1 MFAQQSNQNELV
13 DVESTSDVPD
23 FTVTHRTTTSDEGL
37 LPIAEPNNDDD
48 DDNDSNA
55 SSQMETIA
63 SLAQVKEKF
72 RLGCE
77 CKTSCFKALKPEAVY
92 RHRLNVTELTRE
104 EHDMYLMGVTM
115 ACLSNPTQ
123 TSRNKERQRQRAT
136 YVYQGKRV
144 CIDAF
149 TYLENVTT
157 YHLRRIRQHIL
168 MQGVVPRVHG
178 NMGKKPHNTFSLDMY
193 KCAEHFIKQMLAA
206 KQSQSTETSSGKP
219 FILTG
224 ETRSSIYQKFKDYA
238 QHPDGKVM
246 GYTTF
251 GHFVKKQFPN
261 VRFVKDS
268 GGGGGGSSSTIS
280 LATSVSAAAAA
291 TATAR
296 RRKGSVIKPALSGKR
311 KLKGGGK
318 SIFTVPEIDGQ
329 LKDELV
335 ENEDYFVVVD
345 DPAKTAN
352 Q

>member
-1 MFAQQSNQNELV
+1 MV

-23 FTVTHRTTTSDEGL
+23 FTSAIHRSSNDDQQL
-37 LPIAEPNNDDD
+37 SALQPNNDDGDDD
-48 DDNDSNA
+48 DDNDVDDNIQLMGDAGDDGGGGDSNA
-55 SSQMETIA
+55 SSSQMETTA

-72 RLGCE
+72 RMGCE
-77 CKTSCFKALKPEAVY
+77 CKTSCFKGLKAEAVY

-115 ACLSNPTQ
+115 ACLSNPMQ

-157 YHLRRIRQHIL
+157 YHLRRIRRHIL
-168 MQGVVPRVHG
+168 TQGVVPRVHG
-178 NMGKKPHNTFSLDMY
+178 NMGKKPHNTFSLAMY
-193 KCAEHFIKQMLAA
+193 KCAENFIKQMLAR
-206 KQSQSTETSSGKP
+206 KQSATETATTTTTAKP

-224 ETRSSIYQKFKDYA
+224 ETRSSVYQKFKECA

-261 VRFVKDS
+261 LKFVKEQA
-268 GGGGGGSSSTIS
+268 
-280 LATSVSAAAAA
+280 ATVTAAASMAATAAA
-291 TATAR
+291 TTTVTTKRAQLRKHANTNRTAVKKQIFEAKK
-296 RRKGSVIKPALSGKR
+296 KGFVGEVKQEPM
-311 KLKGGGK
+311 
-318 SIFTVPEIDGQ
+318 
-329 LKDELV
+329 
-335 ENEDYFVVVD
+335 ENDFVVVD
-345 DPAKTAN
+345 G
-352 Q
+352 